1 MFDFFDSI
9 CHCVTCRDQEDL
21 ATSVNE
27 SLQTLQDLI
36 NKDAGLLQKMTHEA
50 FLGLQ
55 IAKTWTQ
62 RLLKNQI
69 IYGCMLAHWLSQ
81 SFRLVRRKRQC
92 GSGEITELVPEVNP
106 DSSWYEHGTAYL
118 KMLKGFLG
126 QVGVFS
132 RSSVHGPSRLAP
144 VTEEQMEQSINN
156 EIQLANLNL
165 LDTCFERMSLR
176 PETCPMFD
184 VLEGTLPMYT
194 RPAVIGRVNFMVSFQ
209 PHIFMTEAALGLS
222 SEGDT
227 EKSSWW
233 VALDGKYYLY
243 MSRVINQEGHP
254 ELKWYKCGLTC
265 RPEFPNQLSKATLD
279 KGWAMLKY

>member
-50 FLGLQ
+50 FLGLK

-81 SFRLVRRKRQC
+81 SFRLVRRKRPC

-126 QVGVFS
+126 EVGVFS

-194 RPAVIGRVNFMVSFQ
+194 RPAVIWAGEFHGQLPTAHFQ
-209 PHIFMTEAALGLS
+209 
-222 SEGDT
+222 D
-227 EKSSWW
+227 
-233 VALDGKYYLY
+233 
-243 MSRVINQEGHP
+243 
-254 ELKWYKCGLTC
+254 
-265 RPEFPNQLSKATLD
+265 
-279 KGWAMLKY
+279 